1 LWHGSRPLALLQPQ
15 EPPPCTWFFVHSHN
29 ADAADLMVRSLRE
42 HGYQAVY
49 RPFGIDVLAWF
60 AAQTLDEPD
69 RPPPEP
75 IQPAP
80 APDLPGWL
88 GRQFRRFRRT
98 APPRPNADHVDR
110 PGHEP
115 SRGSSNFEAEKS
127 GNRQPEGA

>member
-1 LWHGSRPLALLQPQ
+1 MEVVRWLCSQPR

-29 ADAADLMVRSLRE
+29 ADAADLMVRSLRQ

-60 AAQTLDEPD
+60 SAQTLDEPD
-69 RPPPEP
+69 RSPLEP
-75 IQPAP
+75 IQL

-115 SRGSSNFEAEKS
+115 SCGSSNFGAE
-127 GNRQPEGA
+127 